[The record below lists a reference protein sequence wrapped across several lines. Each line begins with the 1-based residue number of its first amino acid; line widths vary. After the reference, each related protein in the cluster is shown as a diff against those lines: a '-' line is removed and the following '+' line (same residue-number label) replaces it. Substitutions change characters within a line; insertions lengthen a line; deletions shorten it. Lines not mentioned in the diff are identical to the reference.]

1 MEDLIVQ
8 TKLMKINLPTF
19 ETNVLEFIC
28 KRSSSLYNQAIYFV
42 RRTHEMTHPGN
53 RLNVPYEAMAGNLK
67 DEWNYRMLY
76 SQVAQQTL
84 KSVAEAFKSYK
95 QLISLW
101 MEGQLKN
108 EPRLPHFRKKGGLYP
123 CTYPSQALTFDLE
136 TPFIRI
142 PLGSGLHELE
152 GVSELFIPAPT
163 GIRPEQIIE
172 LSIIPRNGCFY
183 AAYAYKSVPPVKL
196 NLDKS
201 NALGIDHGR
210 DNWLTCVSNIGTS
223 LIVDGLHLKSLNR
236 WYNKQ
241 ISTIKEGK
249 PEGFWNNRLA
259 VITEKRN
266 RQVRDAVNKAAR
278 LVIDH
283 CLGNDIGTVVFG
295 WNDGQK
301 QRSNMSKVNNQSF
314 IQIPTARLKDRI
326 AHLCEL
332 HGINFVE
339 TEEAYTSKGSFV
351 DGDELPKIG
360 EKPIGY
366 KPSGKRVK
374 RGLYRTGEKNW
385 YINADCNAAANML
398 AKVCTMLGLE
408 LSGVSRS
415 ALAAPIRLRLWH
427 VSSKTPL
434 LSATV

>member
-8 TKLMKINLPTF
+8 TKLIKINLPKF
-19 ETNVLEFIC
+19 ETNILEFIC
-28 KRSSSLYNQAIYFV
+28 RRSSSLYNQAIYFV

-53 RLNVPYEAMAGNLK
+53 KLNVPYEAMAGNLK
-67 DEWNYRMLY
+67 DEWNYEMLY

-84 KSVAEAFKSYK
+84 KSVAEAFKGYK
-95 QLISLW
+95 ELIELW
-101 MEGQLKN
+101 KEGKLKN
-108 EPRLPHFRKKGGLYP
+108 EPRPPHFRKKGGLYP

-136 TPFIRI
+136 THDVRI
-142 PLGSGLHELE
+142 PLGSGLKESE

-163 GIRPEQIIE
+163 GIRPEQIVE

-183 AAYAYKSVPPVKL
+183 AAYVYKSVPPVKL

-201 NALGIDHGR
+201 KALGIDHGR
-210 DNWLTCVSNIGTS
+210 NNWLTCVSNIGTS
-223 LIVDGLHLKSLNR
+223 FIVDGLHLKSLNR

-241 ISTIKEGK
+241 VSTIKEGK
-249 PEGFWNNRLA
+249 PEGFWNDRLA
-259 VITEKRN
+259 AITEKRN

-278 LVIDH
+278 LVINY
-283 CLGNDIGTVVFG
+283 CLENSIGTIVFG

-301 QRSNMSKVNNQSF
+301 QLSNMSKVNNQSF
-314 IQIPTARLKDRI
+314 IQIPTAKLKDRI
-326 AHLCEL
+326 AQLCKL

-374 RGLYRTGEKNW
+374 RGLYRTGERNW

-398 AKVCTMLGLE
+398 VKVCTMLGLE

-415 ALAAPIRLRLWH
+415 ALTAPIRLPHILH
-427 VSSKTPL
+427 L
-434 LSATV
+434 EI